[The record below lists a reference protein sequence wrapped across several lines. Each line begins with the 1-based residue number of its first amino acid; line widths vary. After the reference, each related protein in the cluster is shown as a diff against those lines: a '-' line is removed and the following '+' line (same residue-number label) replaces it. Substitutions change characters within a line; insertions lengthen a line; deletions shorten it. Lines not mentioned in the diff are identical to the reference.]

1 MSVDWA
7 HILLLLMFGLIWVCV
22 FQMVGRREGVE
33 SQTAKREIGS
43 KRPLG
48 KPSNGNRSRM

>member
-22 FQMVGRREGVE
+22 FQLVGRKEGVAT
-33 SQTAKREIGS
+33 QTARRKTTN

-48 KPSNGNRSRM
+48 KM

>member
-1 MSVDWA
+1 VSVDWA